1 MVHTAIDLYILSTYS
16 FFLYCLS
23 RVLVGF
29 FCGGIDVALP
39 VMCNELTGKSKR
51 GIVAAVYSL
60 GWAVGEIV
68 YMFFWTV
75 IYQSKDA

>member
-1 MVHTAIDLYILSTYS
+1 M
-16 FFLYCLS
+16 
-23 RVLVGF
+23 VGF

-60 GWAVGEIV
+60 GWAVGEITW
-68 YMFFWTV
+68 FFE
-75 IYQSKDA
+75 Q